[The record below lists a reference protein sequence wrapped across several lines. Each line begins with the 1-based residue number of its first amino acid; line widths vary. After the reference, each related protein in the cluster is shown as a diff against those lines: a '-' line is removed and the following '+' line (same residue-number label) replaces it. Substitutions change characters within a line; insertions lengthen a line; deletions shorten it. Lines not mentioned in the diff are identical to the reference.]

1 MKKALLII
9 DMQVMPFVWKDYGGK
24 ALYQE
29 AALVANTRL
38 LIEKARRTQSPI
50 FYIMYTEPEGPRSLH
65 QPLWKVIDLI
75 EPAPEDFLVIKYH
88 ADSFYETD
96 LHTLLENNG
105 VESLVM
111 CGVQTE
117 YCVDTTVKSAYSHGY
132 QVELASDCTSTFD
145 SDELTAEQIL
155 RHHHHILQQ
164 FASILPSEQ
173 IQF

>member
-9 DMQVMPFVWKDYGGK
+9 DMQMMPFVWKDYGGK

-29 AALVANTRL
+29 AALVANTNL
-38 LIEKARRTQSPI
+38 LIEKARRSQSPI
-50 FYIMYTEPEGPRSLH
+50 IYIMYTEPEGPRSLH
-65 QPLWKVIDLI
+65 QPLWKIIDPI
-75 EPAPEDFLVIKYH
+75 RPDTGDFLVTKYH

-96 LHTLLENNG
+96 LHTLLQKNG
-105 VESLVM
+105 VEGLVI
-111 CGVQTE
+111 CGIQAE

-132 QVELASDCTSTFD
+132 QVELASDCISTFD

-155 RHHHHILQQ
+155 RHHSYILKQ
-164 FASILPSEQ
+164 FASIQPSGQ